1 MLFRSPHLKLSDFC
15 VIGSFI
21 ALVLSFLVYKYVPL
35 TDGKFSTLLL
45 GLEGTVF
52 LSFSISFQIQPI
64 GNEFI
69 GKIRWA
75 LFEFPRYR
83 ATPSFDPLRFYLGI
97 MFLFLSVVI
106 GNLL

>member
-1 MLFRSPHLKLSDFC
+1 MLFRSPHLKLPDFC
-15 VIGSFI
+15 VIRCFI
-21 ALVLSFLVYKYVPL
+21 ALVLSFLLYKYIPL

-52 LSFSISFQIQPI
+52 LSFSISFQIPPV
-64 GNEFI
+64 GNGFI

-106 GNLL
+106 GNFL